1 VNTHRTNGESMMT
14 MRELQPLLCNVD
26 HKLRATVPT
35 PQGRMIIRSYKL
47 SEVCHDCMRAA
58 CHGCTGTACRAPTV
72 RLSVFA
78 RMGITIPYRV
88 HLANPAGV
96 LFFGYFLFAQAKESN
111 LSASTTPRWINVQC
125 RLLTSGAE
133 HIVVQKYRHM
143 QLTTRRNWRYA
154 D

>member
-1 VNTHRTNGESMMT
+1 V
-14 MRELQPLLCNVD
+14 QPPASFAHARLF
-26 HKLRATVPT
+26 KLTW
-35 PQGRMIIRSYKL
+35 GLFSWLHHEK
-47 SEVCHDCMRAA
+47 S
-58 CHGCTGTACRAPTV
+58 
-72 RLSVFA
+72 
-78 RMGITIPYRV
+78 V

-111 LSASTTPRWINVQC
+111 LPASTTPRWINVQC